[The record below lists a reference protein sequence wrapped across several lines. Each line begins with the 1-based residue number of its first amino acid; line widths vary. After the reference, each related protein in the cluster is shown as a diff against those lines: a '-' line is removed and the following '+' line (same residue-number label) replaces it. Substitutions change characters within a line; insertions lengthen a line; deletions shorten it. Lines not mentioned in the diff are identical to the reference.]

1 MPRTVDPQLNERR
14 RRQILEA
21 ATRCVIRRGFHQT
34 SMQEICAEAEMSSG
48 GLYRYFD
55 SKEAI
60 IAAIAEDERAENAA
74 IIHELLR
81 TDNLVKTL
89 QGIMRKMLKVFAN
102 TDYGRLGVEVL
113 AEASRNPKVAAV
125 FSHNE
130 TELKAALVTALKKA
144 KRAGQIDPG
153 LTLRAIAELLLAL
166 IDGLSTRT
174 LVDPGCKPHQ
184 LDKATR
190 VMITR
195 LLRPRA

>member
-1 MPRTVDPQLNERR
+1 
-14 RRQILEA
+14 
-21 ATRCVIRRGFHQT
+21 
-34 SMQEICAEAEMSSG
+34 
-48 GLYRYFD
+48 
-55 SKEAI
+55 
-60 IAAIAEDERAENAA
+60 
-74 IIHELLR
+74 
-81 TDNLVKTL
+81 
-89 QGIMRKMLKVFAN
+89 MLKVFAN

-144 KRAGQIDPG
+144 KRDGQIDPG

-174 LVDPGCKPHQ
+174 LVDPGCKPQQ

-195 LLRPRA
+195 LLRPSA

>member
-153 LTLRAIAELLLAL
+153 LTLRALAELLLAL
-166 IDGLSTRT
+166 IDGLSPRT
-174 LVDPGCKPHQ
+174 LVDPGCKPQQ